1 MKNLK
6 SIIHYECATSFKY
19 IWLFYAI
26 QYALV
31 GFITMIVGLV
41 MGTFEE
47 VGTNCLEMN
56 SLVYVSI
63 LGILGFKEDF
73 KMLIQHGFT
82 RKYIFI
88 ATFSM
93 FCFIAG
99 TMALVDTE
107 VGNMIHYFNL

>member
-47 VGTNCLEMN
+47 VRNKTGFRNEI
-56 SLVYVSI
+56 SLWV
-63 LGILGFKEDF
+63 LRQLF
-73 KMLIQHGFT
+73 
-82 RKYIFI
+82 
-88 ATFSM
+88 
-93 FCFIAG
+93 
-99 TMALVDTE
+99 
-107 VGNMIHYFNL
+107 

>member
-56 SLVYVSI
+56 S
-63 LGILGFKEDF
+63 
-73 KMLIQHGFT
+73 
-82 RKYIFI
+82 
-88 ATFSM
+88 
-93 FCFIAG
+93 
-99 TMALVDTE
+99 
-107 VGNMIHYFNL
+107 